1 MLVWFLPI
9 WLSICHFSWGL
20 QRSLSQQ
27 WQVSLVWFYAC
38 RWVVIG
44 TVISLNRRALAQLTW
59 RSFHHLFRSHYA
71 EQTLAHH
78 RYRLFF
84 INVWVYLFYV
94 VLIDFRLFEVNWAWL
109 GRQSIYHVLVLE
121 FASYVQIC
129 DDLIKQTPLASLA
142 DNVAVKGLFSS
153 FSQYARKIGVLVNL
167 VVWVCVTKLLELCQ
181 FLLQPD
187 VTCL

>member
-9 WLSICHFSWGL
+9 WLSICHLSYSL

-38 RWVVIG
+38 SWVVIS
-44 TVISLNRRALAQLTW
+44 TVISLNRGVLAQLTW
-59 RSFHHLFRSHYA
+59 RLFHHLFRSHYA

-78 RYRLFF
+78 RCRLFF
-84 INVWVYLFYV
+84 INLWVYLFYV
-94 VLIDFRLFEVNWAWL
+94 VLIDFWLFEVNWAWL
-109 GRQSIYHVLVLE
+109 GRQSICQDFGLE
-121 FASYVQIC
+121 FASNVQIC

-167 VVWVCVTKLLELCQ
+167 VVWVCVMKLLEL
-181 FLLQPD
+181 
-187 VTCL
+187 